1 MIIIYFL
8 STGLWN
14 MDMSYDFTIMILK
27 IVLIFMLIVL
37 CCKLRKIDFNSI
49 FDTMI
54 VSIPSAFLGGRI
66 YHVVMNIDK
75 YKLNI
80 IDMLNISKGGFD
92 NIGMI
97 IGIFIGSW
105 LYTVYKKYS
114 LLDFMDI
121 IAPAL
126 VLGDMVFNI
135 LSLGFSVNILMLIIL
150 MFITK
155 VAQKSGVVITIYL
168 ILIFIVNII

>member
-1 MIIIYFL
+1 
-8 STGLWN
+8 
-14 MDMSYDFTIMILK
+14 MDMAHDFTIMILK
-27 IVLIFMLIVL
+27 IVSILLLIGL

-49 FDTMI
+49 FDTII
-54 VSIPSAFLGGRI
+54 VSIPAALLGGRI
-66 YHVVMNIDK
+66 YHIVIDIDK

-92 NIGMI
+92 LTGMVIGT
-97 IGIFIGSW
+97 FIGAW

-126 VLGDMVFNI
+126 VLGDMVFKI
-135 LSLGFSVNILMLIIL
+135 LSLGDAVNILMLIIL

-155 VAQKSGVVITIYL
+155 VAQKSGFVIASYL
-168 ILIFIVNII
+168 VMIFIVNII